1 MGEKLKKEVE
11 NLKRASRRSPA
22 YWICTLLSVTLLVAS
37 FILPPTGVID
47 NSVLTAAGI
56 LFGFAGLGVLD
67 HHLANGKIGKV
78 TKGDTTISIGN
89 ED

>member
-11 NLKRASRRSPA
+11 NIKKASRRSPA
-22 YWICTLLSVTLLVAS
+22 YWVCTILSIVLLVSS

-47 NSVLTAAGI
+47 NSVLTATGI
-56 LFGFAGLGVLD
+56 LFGFAALGVID
-67 HHLANGKIGKV
+67 HKGIGKM
-78 TKGDTTISIGN
+78 TKGDTTVSIGN

>member
-1 MGEKLKKEVE
+1 MSEKFKKEVE
-11 NLKRASRRSPA
+11 NIKKASKRSPA
-22 YWICTLLSVTLLVAS
+22 YWVCTILSVILLVTS

-67 HHLANGKIGKV
+67 HNLANGKIGKV

-89 ED
+89 DE